1 MRGYFLAS
9 NDLSRSWIFLIPRA
23 QSGHRSAMGRL
34 FEEHT
39 RYLLTVITR
48 LMGPEL
54 RRTLEPND
62 VLQETLLTAAARF
75 GDFHGTK
82 AYELRAWLAA
92 MARRKLVDL
101 ARHNGR
107 LKRALKGRLSLDE
120 QYAPGGESVADLLTA
135 DSCTASQ
142 VAMKNE
148 LTGQLA
154 DALAQIDPQEA
165 AVLRMRYSEGLSFDE
180 IGRKIGT
187 GRNAVRGL
195 VARGLASLRTRL
207 PA

>member
-1 MRGYFLAS
+1 
-9 NDLSRSWIFLIPRA
+9 
-23 QSGHRSAMGRL
+23 MGRL

-54 RRTLEPND
+54 RRTLEPTD
-62 VLQETLLTAAARF
+62 VLQETLLAAAARF

-82 AYELRAWLAA
+82 EYELRAWLAA

-120 QYAPGGESVADLLTA
+120 QSVADLLTA
-135 DSCTASQ
+135 DLCTASQ
-142 VAMKNE
+142 VAMKKE
-148 LTGQLA
+148 LTGRLA
-154 DALAQIDPQEA
+154 NALGLIDPQEA
-165 AVLRMRYSEGLSFDE
+165 EVLRMRYVEALSFEE

-187 GRNAVRGL
+187 GRNGVRGI
-195 VARGLASLRTRL
+195 V
-207 PA
+207 